1 MTRSQNG
8 RRAPGHQT
16 ALFATLLLLIA
27 PPAGAAGFWKP
38 FLAGGL
44 SGLAVHE
51 ASHLALDLAFEAK
64 PRFKGVSFGPL
75 PFFAIT
81 HRSDVPPGREALIS
95 GAGFFSQHVTSE
107 IILSRRAS
115 GDALSNYENG
125 VLTFHVATSVAY
137 AGAAFAR
144 YGPFERDTRGL
155 ADATGTDERL
165 IGALVLAP
173 AVFDTWRYLRPKSR
187 TAKWASRAAK
197 LGFVGV
203 LAFKR

>member
-1 MTRSQNG
+1 MTKTW
-8 RRAPGHQT
+8 A
-16 ALFATLLLLIA
+16 
-27 PPAGAAGFWKP
+27 AGAALLLAFASPASAGGFWKP

-51 ASHLALDLAFEAK
+51 ASHLALDLAFDAS
-64 PRFKGVSFGPL
+64 PRVKGVSFGPI

-81 HRSDVPPGREALIS
+81 HRPDLTPGREALIS

-107 IILSRRAS
+107 IIFSRRSS
-115 GDALSNYENG
+115 GDALSDYDKG

-144 YGPFERDTRGL
+144 YGPFERDTRGI
-155 ADATGTDERL
+155 ADATRTDERL
-165 IGALVLAP
+165 VGALVLAP
-173 AVFDTWRYLRPKSR
+173 AVFDTWRYLRPD
-187 TAKWASRAAK
+187 SRAARWTSRVAK
-197 LGFVGV
+197 VAFLGV

>member
-1 MTRSQNG
+1 LTRSLIG
-8 RRAPGHQT
+8 RRAPVHQT
-16 ALFATLLLLIA
+16 ALCAALLILNSS
-27 PPAGAAGFWKP
+27 PAGAAGFWKP

-51 ASHLALDLAFEAK
+51 ASHLALDFAFDAE
-64 PRFKGVSFGPL
+64 PRLKGVSFGPI

-81 HRSDVPPGREALIS
+81 HRSDVTPGREALIS

-115 GDALSNYENG
+115 EDALSNYEKG

-155 ADATGTDERL
+155 ADATGSDERL

-173 AVFDTWRYLRPKSR
+173 AALDTWRYLRPDSR
-187 TAKWASRAAK
+187 TAKWASRIAK
-197 LGFVGV
+197 VGFLGVI
-203 LAFKR
+203 AFKR